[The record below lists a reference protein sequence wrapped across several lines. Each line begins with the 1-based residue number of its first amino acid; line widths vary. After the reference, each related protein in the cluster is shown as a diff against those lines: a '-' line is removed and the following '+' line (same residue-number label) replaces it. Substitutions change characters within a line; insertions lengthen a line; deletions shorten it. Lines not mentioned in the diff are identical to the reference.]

1 MCPQFGIQIYTKT
14 GVKRFMATHGLDKK
28 RKVFTMANVKVD
40 IIISIKQCIENYF
53 DTYNSSPSVREI
65 SASTGVSKSTVQRYL
80 DAMERAGIISKSDL
94 GFETPYISKTE
105 REMVSVAKI
114 GTIPCGPLDDRE
126 EYIDGYVRLPKS
138 FVGKGSFF
146 ILTADGNSM
155 IDAGIDDGDMVI
167 IRKQDYARRGDIV
180 VALADGQST
189 LKRYY
194 PEPENKRV
202 VLHPENEEMDDI
214 IVSNCLIQGVAT
226 KVIKSL

>member
-1 MCPQFGIQIYTKT
+1 
-14 GVKRFMATHGLDKK
+14 
-28 RKVFTMANVKVD
+28 
-40 IIISIKQCIENYF
+40 
-53 DTYNSSPSVREI
+53 
-65 SASTGVSKSTVQRYL
+65 
-80 DAMERAGIISKSDL
+80 
-94 GFETPYISKTE
+94 
-105 REMVSVAKI
+105 MVSVAKI

-194 PEPENKRV
+194 PEPENKRI

-214 IVSNCLIQGVAT
+214 IVSSCLIQGVAT